1 MTLHPGLLFRTRN
14 FIEKA
19 KRYTAINELT
29 PELLR
34 LFIQRIE
41 VGERGQKY
49 SRSASQSVRI
59 IYRDIGVMDGRWSRR
74 WCNRRQKTT
83 SFRFQHSRSEV
94 EMQ

>member
-59 IYRDIGVMDGRWSRR
+59 IYRDIGVMDRPMETY
-74 WCNRRQKTT
+74 TT
-83 SFRFQHSRSEV
+83 QPDAFARV
-94 EMQ
+94 PA